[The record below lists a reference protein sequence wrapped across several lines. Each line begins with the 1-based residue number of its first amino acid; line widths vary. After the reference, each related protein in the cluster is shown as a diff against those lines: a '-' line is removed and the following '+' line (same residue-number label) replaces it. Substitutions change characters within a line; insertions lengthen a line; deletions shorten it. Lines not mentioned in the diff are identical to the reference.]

1 MLDKYTPKDVLY
13 WFEELTKIPRCS
25 KNEEKVSDFILDFA
39 KERNLEAKRD
49 DLYNVI
55 VKKPA
60 TKGLENGPTVILQ
73 GHMDMVCE
81 KVEGSEHDFSKDPLK
96 LKVEDGFLMADG
108 TTLGADDGIA
118 VAYCLAILDSDE
130 IQHSNLEVLF
140 TTQEELAMDGAFA
153 VKQEDLKG
161 KYLFNIDGEVEGDL
175 LVGCAGAYT
184 ITSKRNI
191 SFKEP
196 SLNKAYNLTISGLR
210 GGHSGQEIEK
220 FRANSIKLITRILE
234 DIENLEISYIEGGSK
249 HNAIPTYSKATIL
262 ADESAI
268 SEMNKRIEEILFEHR
283 ETDENLEIVIKETS
297 NRPEKVW
304 DEKSQKDVLSAFM
317 AMADGV
323 LYMDYA
329 FPGLVQTSISNGIL
343 RQEEDSISLVA
354 LLRSSMLSS
363 LLETKKSYEIIMK
376 AFGFEVSDD
385 GGYPAWEYDPDSK
398 LRQMSIEVYKEM
410 YKEEPNVHTIH
421 CGLECGI
428 LKKSLTETDM
438 ITFGPQMYDIHTPK
452 ERISLESVERVWEYT
467 KRLLYK
473 VSSSE
478 E

>member
-1 MLDKYTPKDVLY
+1 MLEKYEPKDVLY

-25 KNEEKVSDFILDFA
+25 KNEEKVSEFVLNFA
-39 KERNLEAKRD
+39 KERGLYAKRD

-81 KVEGSEHDFSKDPLK
+81 KTLDSNHDFCKDPLS
-96 LKVEDGFLMADG
+96 LKVEDGYLMADS

-118 VAYCLAILDSDE
+118 VAYCLAILDSDD
-130 IQHSNLEVLF
+130 IPHSNLEVLF
-140 TTQEELAMDGAFA
+140 TTQEELAMDGASA
-153 VKQEDLKG
+153 VKQEDLEG

-184 ITSKRNI
+184 ITSKRKI
-191 SFKEP
+191 EFRKP
-196 SLNKAYNLTISGLR
+196 SLEKAYSLSISGLT

-220 FRANSIKLITRILE
+220 FRANSIKMLTRLLE
-234 DIENLEISYIEGGSK
+234 DVDGTELSYIEGGSK
-249 HNAIPTYSKATIL
+249 HNAIPIVSKAL
-262 ADESAI
+262 LYANDEAVKEI
-268 SEMNKRIEEILFEHR
+268 ENRIEEIKFEHR
-283 ETDENLEIVIKETS
+283 ETDPNLEATLSEIKEL
-297 NRPEKVW
+297 PEKVW

-343 RQEEDSISLVA
+343 RQEEDTISLVA

-363 LLETKKSYEIIMK
+363 LLETKKSYEIIMR

-398 LRQMSIEVYKEM
+398 LRKMGIEVYKEM
-410 YKEEPNVHTIH
+410 YNEEPNVHTIH

-438 ITFGPQMYDIHTPK
+438 LTFGPQMYDIHTPK

-478 E
+478 K